1 MQNRIAFKV
10 RFTKLCLFILKGT
23 LHTTNYLIGIVGE
36 LMPLESSL
44 EDDVISKIISFL
56 TQSRLEF
63 GEYDFESE
71 FDEKV
76 SLLNTS
82 NRMKS
87 KRYAILHKL
96 FKELIRKPFV
106 LSDKTL
112 GKSQF
117 KKNVTYKEVADYA
130 EEVND
135 EYEYSQRRLSR
146 SHVRDNDH

>member
-1 MQNRIAFKV
+1 MNHVLIFH
-10 RFTKLCLFILKGT
+10 FKGT
-23 LHTTNYLIGIVGE
+23 LHTTNYLIGIISE
-36 LMPLESSL
+36 LTPLESTL

-71 FDEKV
+71 FDGKV

-96 FKELIRKPFV
+96 FKELIGKPFV

-112 GKSQF
+112 GKSTF
-117 KKNVTYKEVADYA
+117 KKNLTFKEYADYA
-130 EEVND
+130 EEVD
-135 EYEYSQRRLSR
+135 DSYEYSKRRLSR
-146 SHVRDNDH
+146 SHLRDKDN